1 MTSHDIARAT
11 RQAEPWVE
19 RAARIG
25 FFAIGAVYII
35 AGALTAFAAL
45 GRRGD
50 ATDRQEALAFILDK
64 PFGKFVLALMALG
77 LAGYAFWRILSGI
90 IDSDRRGSDVKG
102 WRARGG
108 AIASGIVHAFL
119 MLEIL
124 RMIRGRASSSGGD
137 GTALSVSKVMDWPF
151 GRSLVVIA
159 GMIVVIVGA
168 YQLLRAW
175 KSDLS
180 KRLDLGGLAA
190 RTRHVVVSLSRFGM
204 AARGIVFGIIGISVV
219 TAAVRYEPG
228 AARGL
233 SGAYAKLLGQPF
245 GHFLLALVAL
255 GFVAYGVYAIVN
267 GLYRKIDVS

>member
-1 MTSHDIARAT
+1 MTSHDISRAT

-25 FFAIGAVYII
+25 FFAIGAVYIV
-35 AGALTAFAAL
+35 AGGLTAFAAL
-45 GRRGD
+45 GKGGGT
-50 ATDRQEALAFILDK
+50 TDREGALTFILDK
-64 PFGKFVLALMALG
+64 PFGKFVLMLMALG

-90 IDSDRRGSDVKG
+90 IDSDRRGNDLKG

-108 AIASGIVHAFL
+108 AIGSGVVYALLMIEIVRL
-119 MLEIL
+119 L
-124 RMIRGRASSSGGD
+124 RGQGSGGGE
-137 GTALSVSKVMDWPF
+137 GTAHWISRVLDWPF

-159 GMIVVIVGA
+159 GMIVVIIGV

-180 KRLDLGGLAA
+180 KRLDLGSLEP

-204 AARGIVFGIIGISVV
+204 AARGVVFVIIGASVV
-219 TAAVRYEPG
+219 NAAVRYEPG

-233 SGAYAKLLGQPF
+233 SGAYSKLLEQPF
-245 GHFLLALVAL
+245 GHFLLAIVAL

-267 GLYRKIDVS
+267 GLYRRIDVS